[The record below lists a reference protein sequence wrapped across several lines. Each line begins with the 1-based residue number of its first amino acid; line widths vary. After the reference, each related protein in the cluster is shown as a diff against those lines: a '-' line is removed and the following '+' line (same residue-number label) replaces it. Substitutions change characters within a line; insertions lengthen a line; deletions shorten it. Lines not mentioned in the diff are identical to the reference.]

1 MLLTNRTAIRH
12 DPGMSITVEY
22 PHHAASGAPR
32 PLSAQTL
39 WAVAAQVRR
48 QAMTEP
54 GAFALPLAALVA
66 ATRTVSAN
74 GRAILVAWELDHPV
88 HDGSG
93 EAVLGVCETDPDMPG
108 TALVSVNARMVAGRP
123 DLAVSTAA
131 HELGHVVFDV
141 PVALGTPA
149 RRYRSVT
156 AGPSALL
163 DRTTAASERRAN
175 EFMGALLAPPVQLHL
190 RMLVHARSER
200 LRTVHAPHRG
210 RQGSRVLAADNPPEV
225 IEGVIAALAGD
236 FGVSERFIAVR
247 LSRYG
252 LVQGEQ
258 R

>member
-54 GAFALPLAALVA
+54 GGFALPLAALVA

-123 DLAVSTAA
+123 DLAISTAA

-141 PVALGTPA
+141 PVALGEPA
-149 RRYRSVT
+149 RRYRAVT

-190 RMLVHARSER
+190 RMLAHARSER

-210 RQGSRVLAADNPPEV
+210 RQGCRVLAADNPPEV
-225 IEGVIAALAGD
+225 IEGVVAALAGD

>member
-1 MLLTNRTAIRH
+1 MLLTNRTAVRH

-48 QAMTEP
+48 QAVTEP

-74 GRAILVAWELDHPV
+74 GRAIVVAWELDHPV
-88 HDGSG
+88 HDASG

-141 PVALGTPA
+141 PVALGEPA
-149 RRYRSVT
+149 RRYRAVT
-156 AGPSALL
+156 TGPNALL

-210 RQGSRVLAADNPPEV
+210 RQGSRVLAFDNPPEM
-225 IEGVIAALAGD
+225 IEGVVAALAGD

-247 LSRYG
+247 LRRYG

>member
-1 MLLTNRTAIRH
+1 MA
-12 DPGMSITVEY
+12 ITVEY

-32 PLSAQTL
+32 SLSAETL

-48 QAMTEP
+48 QAMA
-54 GAFALPLAALVA
+54 GHDGFALPLSALVA
-66 ATRTVSAN
+66 ATRMVSAN
-74 GRAILVAWELDHPV
+74 GRAILVAWEFNHPV

-108 TALVSVNARMVAGRP
+108 TALVSVNARMVVGRP

-141 PVALGTPA
+141 PAALGEPA
-149 RRYRSVT
+149 RRYRAVT

-190 RMLVHARSER
+190 RMLAHARSER

-210 RQGSRVLAADNPPEV
+210 RQGCRVLAADNPPEV
-225 IEGVIAALAGD
+225 IEGVVAALAGD

-252 LVQGEQ
+252 LLQGEQ

>member
-48 QAMTEP
+48 QAMTEH
-54 GAFALPLAALVA
+54 GAFALPLAALVG

-108 TALVSVNARMVAGRP
+108 MALVSVNARMVAGRP

-163 DRTTAASERRAN
+163 DRTTAVSERRAN

-190 RMLVHARSER
+190 QMLVHARSER
-200 LRTVHAPHRG
+200 LRTVHAAHRG
-210 RQGSRVLAADNPPEV
+210 RQGSRVLASDNPPEL
-225 IEGVIAALAGD
+225 IEGVVAALAGD